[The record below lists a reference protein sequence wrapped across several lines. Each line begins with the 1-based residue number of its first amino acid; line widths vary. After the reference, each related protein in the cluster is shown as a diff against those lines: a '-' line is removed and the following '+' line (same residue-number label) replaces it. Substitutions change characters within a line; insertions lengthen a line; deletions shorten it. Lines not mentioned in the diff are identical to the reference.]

1 MKKAISFLLSCTMVI
16 SMVSTT
22 ALAAETDILNT
33 QDASQE
39 YVINKDGTRNGSV
52 TIADIDE
59 LYFELDEAVLLE
71 DKEAEATIREE
82 LEDAGV
88 RQVSFSEVLAKTG
101 GANSAISTLAAS
113 NIEFEEVTS
122 EIRID
127 GKYIEIMHIYA
138 RPQRGSDMFHS
149 YDIRIDAEPNLRAG
163 VFNAFESTATFVGGA
178 IPEVGIYVSA
188 LATLNS
194 IVGGF
199 TAQDLVETFDADVT
213 AQCIENTVFMY
224 FWNKN
229 TNNWTHIGTGNYIA
243 QRLIPEYVNIVTDKE
258 THVDRFTDDEI
269 PVIVR
274 NLYNTDWDD
283 ASVAYDYWK
292 YYGPCTLYQVKKVT
306 ITVPDGNNN
315 DTRDYIVSMKCPH
328 IPAIY
333 S

>member
-16 SMVSTT
+16 SMISTT

-138 RPQRGSDMFHS
+138 RPQRGSDMFHN
-149 YDIRIDAEPNLRAG
+149 ICGRG
-163 VFNAFESTATFVGGA
+163 
-178 IPEVGIYVSA
+178 
-188 LATLNS
+188 NS
-194 IVGGF
+194 
-199 TAQDLVETFDADVT
+199 
-213 AQCIENTVFMY
+213 
-224 FWNKN
+224 
-229 TNNWTHIGTGNYIA
+229 
-243 QRLIPEYVNIVTDKE
+243 
-258 THVDRFTDDEI
+258 
-269 PVIVR
+269 
-274 NLYNTDWDD
+274 
-283 ASVAYDYWK
+283 
-292 YYGPCTLYQVKKVT
+292 
-306 ITVPDGNNN
+306 
-315 DTRDYIVSMKCPH
+315 
-328 IPAIY
+328 
-333 S
+333 